1 MSWYDAL
8 IWLATLI
15 GAISAIVVAV
25 RKAIKPFTSAKDDIT
40 AISKKVDK
48 LIEHDNEQYLSIL
61 RITLMSPEIPISE
74 RIIAGDKYIKSM
86 ADLLKACA
94 DDTDIVCRYGGDE
107 YIFISVQHSWD
118 DCVKKLNSITSNIKE
133 PLSASAGCVFDVVTG
148 MDELNLLIEEA
159 DKRMYETK
167 RRKKRER

>member
-1 MSWYDAL
+1 MSWYEAI

-74 RIIAGDKYIKSM
+74 RIIAGDKYIK
-86 ADLLKACA
+86 A
-94 DDTDIVCRYGGDE
+94 GGNG
-107 YIFISVQHSWD
+107 
-118 DCVKKLNSITSNIKE
+118 DCKHYYFELIKE
-133 PLSASAGCVFDVVTG
+133 H
-148 MDELNLLIEEA
+148 
-159 DKRMYETK
+159 TK
-167 RRKKRER
+167 